1 MTAIKE
7 SSTYNFNK
15 GNSILACPV
24 SYVLNKIGGN
34 WKPLIIYH
42 LIGGEKRYHELKKS
56 IPGVSEK
63 MLIQNL
69 RQLEA
74 DHLIHREAKS
84 VVPPVVIYRLTESGR
99 DLLPILSAMGQWAMK
114 DSKCKAED
122 PYQIF

>member
-15 GNSILACPV
+15 GNSILVCPV
-24 SYVLNKIGGN
+24 SYVLNKIGGS

-74 DHLIHREAKS
+74 DRLIEREAKP

-114 DSKCKAED
+114 DSQCRAED
-122 PYQIF
+122 PYGIF